1 MSNNSLCNKVEVIPI
16 PIHHTDLYGRPIAL
30 NTVATPTGQVLRFL
44 STPQFSLDVFGA
56 QGDAV
61 TCSQKA

>member
-1 MSNNSLCNKVEVIPI
+1 MSNNSLCNKGKVAPI
-16 PIHHTDLYGRPIAL
+16 PIRHADLYGHPTAL
-30 NTVATPTGQVLRFL
+30 NTVATSTGQVKRFL
-44 STPQFSLDVFGA
+44 STPQCSLDVFGA